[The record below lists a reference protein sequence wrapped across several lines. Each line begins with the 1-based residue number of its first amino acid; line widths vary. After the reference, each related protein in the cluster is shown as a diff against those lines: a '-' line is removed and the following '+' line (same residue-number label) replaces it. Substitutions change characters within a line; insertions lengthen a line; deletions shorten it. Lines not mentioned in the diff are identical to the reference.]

1 MDIIKKE
8 KIINHPLEDVFDIQ
22 KNSTI
27 VEYTETLPAP
37 LANSPVYDD
46 KDNEIDLQFEE
57 VYIHAMNRVIAMGDE
72 IERVEGK
79 YKARLGEVTAT
90 MLSVALNA
98 AKEKRELKQHKD
110 KLLAQKENSGPST
123 VNNNLV
129 VTDRNEIL
137 KLLQE
142 GKTLNGNKNNENK

>member
-1 MDIIKKE
+1 MDIIKKQKTIE
-8 KIINHPLEDVFDIQ
+8 HPLEEVFDIEN
-22 KNSTI
+22 NSTV
-27 VEYTETLPAP
+27 VEYSETLPTPPVDAP
-37 LANSPVYDD
+37 IYDE

-57 VYIHAMNRVIAMGDE
+57 VYVSAMNKVIGISDE

-90 MLSVALNA
+90 MLTVALNA

-110 KLLAQKENSGPST
+110 KLLLQKQVSGPST

-129 VTDRNEIL
+129 ITDRNEIL

-142 GKTLNGNKNNENK
+142 GKNLKSDKL